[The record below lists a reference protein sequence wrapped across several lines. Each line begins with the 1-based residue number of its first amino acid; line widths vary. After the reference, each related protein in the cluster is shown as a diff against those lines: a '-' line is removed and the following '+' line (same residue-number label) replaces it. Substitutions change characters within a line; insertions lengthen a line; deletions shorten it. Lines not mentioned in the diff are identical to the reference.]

1 MVRGRNEQACVFD
14 TNFIGADIVNNRPI
28 LKKCFEDIVASNY
41 FFHVQPR
48 YTLGGV
54 LSSQ

>member
-28 LKKCFEDIVASNY
+28 MKKCFEDIVASNY